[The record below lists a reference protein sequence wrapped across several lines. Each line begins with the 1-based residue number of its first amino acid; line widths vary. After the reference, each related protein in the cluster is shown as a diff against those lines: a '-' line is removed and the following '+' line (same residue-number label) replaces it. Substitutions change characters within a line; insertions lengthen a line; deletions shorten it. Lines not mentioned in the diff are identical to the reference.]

1 LLKEIT
7 IKFNMECREEE
18 DDLLLMLRAGELKG
32 GIVDFDNWLR
42 NLIKHADLTDEQLN
56 IYEKVRDRLREEIG
70 ELSNSI
76 F

>member
-1 LLKEIT
+1 
-7 IKFNMECREEE
+7 MECREEE
-18 DDLLLMLRAGELKG
+18 DELLLMLRAGELKG

-70 ELSNSI
+70 EMSMMI

>member
-1 LLKEIT
+1 
-7 IKFNMECREEE
+7 MECREEE

>member
-56 IYEKVRDRLREEIG
+56 IYEKVRDRLRQEIG
-70 ELSNSI
+70 EMSMMI

>member
-1 LLKEIT
+1 MLKEIT